1 MDTKKVIRQ
10 LMAVETNN
18 VVKDLVVRNINVT
31 ECETYNRVAITL
43 DNPVKAMIAQ
53 EDGSYV
59 EGTNNVIFVG
69 NYSIVGAL
77 RENEDVAFAGNHLIQ
92 HPKALNVVLSG
103 AKINIIQEAVTA
115 GQEYTNPFSNN
126 AVPTV
131 VQHDSF
137 YNHVFDI
144 RLSAFGLK
152 MLDKLAEKMMFGEI

>member
-1 MDTKKVIRQ
+1 MDTKKVISQ

-18 VVKDLVVRNINVT
+18 VVKDLVVRNVNVT
-31 ECETYNRVAITL
+31 ECETYDRVSITL
-43 DNPVKAMIAQ
+43 DKPVKAMVAQ
-53 EDGSYV
+53 QDGSYV
-59 EGTNNVIFVG
+59 EGESNIIFIG

-77 RENEDVAFAGNHLIQ
+77 KANEDVAFAGNHLIK
-92 HPKALNVVLSG
+92 HPKALNVILSG

-126 AVPTV
+126 AAPTV

-137 YNHVFDI
+137 YNHPFNI

-152 MLDKLAEKMMFGEI
+152 MLDKLAEKMLFGDI

>member
-1 MDTKKVIRQ
+1 MDTKKVISQ

-31 ECETYNRVAITL
+31 ECETYDRVAITL
-43 DNPVKAMIAQ
+43 DKPVKAMVAQ
-53 EDGSYV
+53 EDGNYV
-59 EGTNNVIFVG
+59 EGESNIIFVG

-77 RENEDVAFAGNHLIQ
+77 KENEDVAFAGNHWIK

-103 AKINIIQEAVTA
+103 AKINLIQEAVTA

-126 AVPTV
+126 AAPTV

-137 YNHVFDI
+137 YNHAFNI

-152 MLDKLAEKMMFGEI
+152 MRDKLAEKMLFGDI

>member
-1 MDTKKVIRQ
+1 MDTKKVISQ
-10 LMAVETNN
+10 LMAIEANN

-43 DNPVKAMIAQ
+43 DKPVKAMVAQ

-59 EGTNNVIFVG
+59 EDESNIIFVG

-144 RLSAFGLK
+144 RLSDFGLK
-152 MLDKLAEKMMFGEI
+152 MLDKLAEKMMFGDI